1 MTIDN
6 TELEPHKYINRKTFI
21 RLAATALAVAVLALW
36 NSLTNRQKNLLERP
50 VVTRLDTAKLG
61 TGTYLFERFIVVK
74 SADALMVLSNKC
86 THAGCRIN
94 RETDGQLICP
104 CHGSRYEAATGKV
117 MQGPAGLD
125 LPSVPFTTDLKTG
138 EIIIKV

>member
-1 MTIDN
+1 MIDN
-6 TELEPHKYINRKTFI
+6 TGLDSQKYINRKTFI
-21 RLAATALAVAVLALW
+21 RLAATALAVAFLALW
-36 NSLTNRQKNLLERP
+36 NRLSSRQKELSDRP
-50 VVTRLDTAKLG
+50 VVTRLNAAKLG

-74 SADALMVLSNKC
+74 SSDDLRVFSSKC

-94 RETDGQLICP
+94 QEMDGQLICP

-117 MQGPAGLD
+117 IQGPAGIN
-125 LPSVPFTTDLKTG
+125 LPSVPFTTDTNTG